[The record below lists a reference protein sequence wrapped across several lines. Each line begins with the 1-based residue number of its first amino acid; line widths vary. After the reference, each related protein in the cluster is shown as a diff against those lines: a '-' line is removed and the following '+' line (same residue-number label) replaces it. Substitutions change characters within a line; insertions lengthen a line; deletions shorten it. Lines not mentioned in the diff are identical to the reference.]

1 MASTTG
7 SSTAGRLDLRVL
19 VVDDHDVFRRG
30 LARLLREDGIDVLGE
45 ASGGRAAVR
54 LADELRPDIVV
65 MDLSMPDMT
74 GLEATRQ
81 IVAGGSGARVV
92 VLSVSGDE
100 SDVIDALVAG
110 AVGYVGK
117 DEKLERILSVLRA
130 AADGDTVIP
139 PRVGGEILRRLRAQP
154 APPDEDAPEASLSE
168 RELEVLRLIVDGHDN
183 AAIAERLIISPHT
196 VKNHVASIFDK
207 LAVAN
212 RLQASVQ
219 ALRRGIVS

>member
-1 MASTTG
+1 M
-7 SSTAGRLDLRVL
+7 LELRVL

-30 LARLLREDGIDVLGE
+30 LVRLLREDGIDVIAE
-45 ASGGRAAVR
+45 ASGGNAAVR
-54 LADELRPDIVV
+54 LAAELRPEVVV
-65 MDLSMPDMT
+65 MDLSMPDLS

-81 IVAGGSGARVV
+81 IVGGSSGARVV

-100 SDVIDALVAG
+100 SDVIEALVAG

-117 DEKLERILSVLRA
+117 DETLERILSVLRA

-154 APPDEDAPEASLSE
+154 ARAEESEPEPSLSE

-183 AAIAERLIISPHT
+183 AAIAEALIISPHT

-207 LAVAN
+207 LGVAN

>member
-1 MASTTG
+1 MSSATG
-7 SSTAGRLDLRVL
+7 SSPDTLDLRVL
-19 VVDDHDVFRRG
+19 VADDHDVFRRG
-30 LARLLREDGIDVLGE
+30 LVRLLREDGIDVLGE

-54 LADELRPDIVV
+54 LAEELRPEVVV
-65 MDLSMPDMT
+65 MDLAMPDLS

-81 IVAGGSGARVV
+81 IVTGGSGARVV

-117 DEKLERILSVLRA
+117 DETLERILSVLRA

-154 APPDEDAPEASLSE
+154 ARSEDTEPEANLSE
-168 RELEVLRLIVDGHDN
+168 RELEVLRLIVDGQDN
-183 AAIAERLIISPHT
+183 AAIAETLIISPHT

-207 LAVAN
+207 LSVAN